1 MTTTTSERAWRR
13 RMLAR
18 SWNRQ
23 RSWPASWPAQL
34 RSGAR
39 DVVRRC
45 SACEQPGHYRVTCPH
60 LAGPRLDH
68 RGSNQAAVGL

>member
-1 MTTTTSERAWRR
+1 MAQTD
-13 RMLAR
+13 AR
-18 SWNRQ
+18 T
-23 RSWPASWPAQL
+23 QL
-34 RSGAR
+34 EQAEVVARIVARTAKIRAR

-68 RGSNQAAVGL
+68 RGPTRRRSGL